1 MLFCIGFK
9 VIFFV
14 GGLLTMNLF
23 KEEIG
28 NWQDWS
34 NISQSLS
41 AFSALINFIL
51 QKENLPP
58 AKLENLP
65 PATNAV
71 FKSGDFVIK
80 IFVPTE
86 GGMDQATEIQT
97 ELFSM
102 QRANRLGIHSPK
114 LIAHGF
120 VEDKYRFAY
129 MIMEYVHGTGFGAA
143 MKSMAHIE
151 KLEAAKQLRK
161 ITDIMNI
168 PCPRFNAIDTIADED
183 RSERWSIYPD
193 EFRLE
198 RLSYINSH
206 DYGEKVYVHGDL
218 NSNNVIIT
226 DDGKLC
232 IIDFA
237 DAVLAPK
244 VYEDAY
250 IAAELFKFD
259 SVLLRGY
266 FGDYSKE
273 ELVEIITDG
282 LLIHDFGGDVV
293 RKYLAKPEEVHCIHD
308 LRRLIYEKL
317 TNEPQARKISCGNY

>member
-1 MLFCIGFK
+1 
-9 VIFFV
+9 
-14 GGLLTMNLF
+14 MNLF
-23 KEEIG
+23 KEQIG

-34 NISQSLS
+34 NVSQSLF
-41 AFSALINFIL
+41 AFSTLINFIF
-51 QKENLPP
+51 QKENLPL

-80 IFVPTE
+80 IFVPRE

-97 ELFSM
+97 EQFSM
-102 QRANRLGIHSPK
+102 QRANQLGIHSPK

-129 MIMEYVHGTGFGAA
+129 MIMEYIHGTGFDEAV
-143 MKSMAHIE
+143 KSLAHNE
-151 KLEAAKQLRK
+151 KSEAAKQLRK
-161 ITDIMNI
+161 ITDIMNT
-168 PCPRFNAIDTIADED
+168 PCPRFNDIDIIADED
-183 RSERWSIYPD
+183 RSERWGIYPTD
-193 EFRLE
+193 FRSE
-198 RLSYINSH
+198 RLTYITSH
-206 DYGEKVYVHGDL
+206 DFGEKVYVHGDL

-226 DDGKLC
+226 DDSNLC

-273 ELVEIITDG
+273 GLVGMITDG
-282 LLIHDFGGDVV
+282 LLIHDFGADVV
-293 RKYLAKPEEVHCIHD
+293 RRYLGKPEEFQCIND
-308 LRRLIYEKL
+308 LRKFIYEKL
-317 TNEPQARKISCGNY
+317 TNEPSGQ

>member
-1 MLFCIGFK
+1 
-9 VIFFV
+9 
-14 GGLLTMNLF
+14 MNLF

-80 IFVPTE
+80 IYVPRE

-102 QRANRLGIHSPK
+102 QRANQLGIHSPK

-120 VEDKYRFAY
+120 VEDKYRFVY
-129 MIMEYVHGTGFGAA
+129 MIMEYVHGTAFGEAV
-143 MKSMAHIE
+143 KSMAHIE
-151 KLEAAKQLRK
+151 KSEAAKQLCK
-161 ITDIMNI
+161 LTNIMNTS
-168 PCPRFNAIDTIADED
+168 CPRFNDIDIFADED

-266 FGDYSKE
+266 FSDYSEE
-273 ELVEIITDG
+273 ELVGIITDG

-293 RKYLAKPEEVHCIHD
+293 RKYLGKPEEFHCIND
-308 LRRLIYEKL
+308 LRKRIYEKL
-317 TNEPQARKISCGNY
+317 TNEPSGQ